1 LHKPLNLKFLKIKNI
16 FMQKILI
23 AFTIKNSILPFASRQ
38 LIFYYNTNLFSCIN
52 QKFILQT
59 LYVYVIDDASDPSE

>member
-1 LHKPLNLKFLKIKNI
+1 
-16 FMQKILI
+16 MQKILI